1 MQGIKGK
8 AILLKTLF
16 VQHKAANLF
25 LLIAVCT
32 GILMAYIT
40 PPFQECDGWFHYLLA
55 MDVSYGNLF
64 SPWVNISA
72 HEDGMIYVPENYEDI
87 GYHSTEL
94 GTGDG
99 GAFIRHLKG
108 MKFSAKATETRVE
121 AAYVSLFYYP
131 QAFGYFLGRILQ
143 MNAFGSV
150 VLSRFFNLLVFLAM
164 SYTAVRITPILQHT
178 MAVIALFPLTLYQ
191 ASSGSPDAMLN
202 GFCFLFV
209 ALCFYYA
216 YGEKEQLEWTDVCRM
231 GILLGIIFLC
241 KYVYICLG
249 VLVFLIP
256 TKKFKT
262 KKDYWKS
269 FAIALIPVAVIGAIG
284 AVHAFSLVA
293 LGQPSIETAG
303 MTQTQYLAEHPAF
316 ILKVLLA
323 TFKHNFNV
331 YMSELNTLGSLNY
344 SMEPLIFIVPMFAV
358 FVGCLDCNDVSSRIK
373 VRDKLICFAAFL
385 LLCAAILVA
394 MYLADGNA
402 NKVGALI
409 VEGVQG
415 RYFIPALPV
424 FFAAILQSGLESRVK
439 YFTEK
444 AIGGMGILLI
454 FSLYMLHSYCV

>member
-1 MQGIKGK
+1 MQGIKEK
-8 AILLKTLF
+8 AALF
-16 VQHKAANLF
+16 QNVLAKNKVANLF
-25 LLIAVCT
+25 LIIALST
-32 GILMAYIT
+32 GILMACIT

-64 SPWVNISA
+64 SPWFNVSS
-72 HEDGMIYVPENYEDI
+72 HEDGMIYVPENYEDME
-87 GYHSTEL
+87 YHSTEL

-99 GAFIRHLKG
+99 GMFIRHLKN
-108 MKFSAKATETRVE
+108 MKFSSKVSEVRLE

-131 QAFGYFLGRILQ
+131 QALGYFLGRTFQ
-143 MNAFGSV
+143 MSIFGGV
-150 VLSRFFNLLVFLAM
+150 VLSRLFNLLVFLVI
-164 SYTAVRITPILQHT
+164 SYTAVRITPIFKHT

-202 GFCFLFV
+202 GLCFLFT

-216 YGEKEQLEWTDVCRM
+216 YGKKQLLGWRDACRL
-231 GILLGIIFLC
+231 GILLGTIFLC

-256 TKKFKT
+256 MKKFSSRNE
-262 KKDYWKS
+262 YWRC
-269 FAIALIPVAVIGAIG
+269 FAIALIPIVVIGAIG
-284 AVHAFSLVA
+284 AINVFSLVT
-293 LGQPSIETAG
+293 LGQPSVETG
-303 MTQTQYLAEHPAF
+303 GITQMQYLADHPAF

-358 FVGCLDCNDVSSRIK
+358 FVGCLDCNDVSNRIRT
-373 VRDKLICFAAFL
+373 RDKLVCFTAFL
-385 LLCAAILVA
+385 IVCVGIVVA
-394 MYLADGNA
+394 MYLGDGNA

-415 RYFIPALPV
+415 RYFIPVLPV
-424 FFAAILQSGLESRVK
+424 FFAAIGQNGLENK
-439 YFTEK
+439 IKHFTEK

-454 FSLYMLHSYCV
+454 FSIYMLHSYCV